1 MTAVNRRRFLQITGG
16 ATAATSL
23 PMLTASIARAA
34 AVSPNRRTGTI
45 KDIEHVVILMQ
56 ENRSFDHYFGTLKGV
71 RGFGDPRPAKLPD
84 GKAVWRQADAA
95 GHEVLPWHPDGVP
108 DLGLKFLDGL
118 DHSWNGGH
126 QAWNHGKYDQW
137 IPAKGPGTMAYF
149 ERRDIAFHF
158 ALADAFTICDAYH
171 CSLMTS
177 TDPNRYYL
185 WTGFTGN
192 DGKAGGPVLNNAEAG
207 YDWTTYPE
215 RLQAAGVSW
224 KIYQDVGNGLDAEGS
239 WGWTDDAFIGNYGD
253 TSVLY
258 FHQYQNAKPGD
269 PLYDNARTGTNAR
282 AGQGYFDVLAQ
293 DVKNGTLPQVS
304 WITAPEA
311 FSEHPNWP
319 VNYGAWYLAQV
330 LDVLTS
336 DPELWAK
343 TALFI
348 TYDENDGFFDHV
360 VPPFAPGGPVGGA
373 STADAATEYFPGG
386 GGFSAGSYGLGQRV
400 PMFVVSPWSKGGWV
414 NSQTFDHTSVIQ
426 FLERRF
432 GVREPN
438 ISPWRRAVC
447 GDLTS
452 AFDFGKRETAVPALP
467 STGSYVPPD
476 HARHASYPLTPPAGG
491 AMPKQ
496 EPGRRPARALP
507 YDLAADGRLAG
518 GALTVAF
525 ASRGRAGANFLVT
538 SFTDLAGPWS
548 YTVGAGEHLAGTW
561 KLGGAYDYEVR
572 SANGFLREFK
582 GGSAA
587 AGPEAVA
594 THDGESCALTLV
606 LTNAGDAAV
615 TLTVTDA
622 YHGDRKS
629 THRLRSGQHVT
640 HAVLAQASGG
650 WYDVTVTS
658 DRDPAFVRRFAGH
671 VENGRPSVSDP
682 AISTG

>member
-1 MTAVNRRRFLQITGG
+1 MTAVNRRRFLQITGA
-16 ATAATSL
+16 ATTATSL

-34 AVSPNRRTGTI
+34 AVQPNRRTGTI
-45 KDIEHVVILMQ
+45 ADIEHVVILMQ
-56 ENRSFDHYFGTLKGV
+56 ENRSFDHYFGTLNGV
-71 RGFGDPRPAKLPD
+71 RGFGDPRPARLPN
-84 GKAVWRQADAA
+84 GKAVWHQADAK
-95 GHEVLPWHPDGVP
+95 GNEILPWHPDGVP

-126 QAWNHGKYDQW
+126 QAWNHGDYDQW
-137 IPAKGPGTMAYF
+137 IPAKGPGTMAHF
-149 ERRDIAFHF
+149 QRADIPFHF
-158 ALADAFTICDAYH
+158 ALADAFTVCDAYH

-192 DGKAGGPVLNNAEAG
+192 DGKGGGPVLNNAEAG

-224 KIYQDVGNGLDAEGS
+224 KIYQDAGNGLDADGS

-269 PLYDNARTGTNAR
+269 PLYDNARTGTNAA

-319 VNYGAWYLAQV
+319 ANYGAWYIAQV

-336 DPELWAK
+336 DPELWSK

-360 VPPFAPGGPVGGA
+360 VPPFAPGGPAGGA
-373 STADAATEYFPGG
+373 STADASTEYFPGG
-386 GGFSAGSYGLGQRV
+386 NGFAAGSYGLGQRV
-400 PMFVVSPWSKGGWV
+400 PMFVVSPWSRGGWV
-414 NSQTFDHTSVIQ
+414 NSQTFDHTSVIR
-426 FLERRF
+426 FLEQRF

-438 ISPWRRAVC
+438 ISAWRRAVC

-452 AFDFGKRETAVPALP
+452 AFDFGRRESAVPALP

-476 HARHASYPLTPPAGG
+476 HARHPSYPLTLPASP

-496 EPGRRPARALP
+496 EPKPRPARALP

-525 ASRGRAGANFLVT
+525 ASHGRAGANFIVT
-538 SFTDLAGPWS
+538 STTDPTGPWS
-548 YTVGAGEHLAGTW
+548 YTVGAGQHLTGTW
-561 KLGGAYDYEVR
+561 RMIGAYDFDVR

-582 GGSAA
+582 GGSAE
-587 AGPEAVA
+587 AGPEVVA
-594 THDGESCALTLV
+594 AHVAGSRELKLTI
-606 LTNAGDAAV
+606 TNSGDAAV
-615 TLTVTDA
+615 TLTITDA
-622 YHGDRKS
+622 YCGDRKS
-629 THRLRSGQHVT
+629 TQSVRPGQHAT
-640 HAVLAQASGG
+640 HVVQAQAAGG

-658 DRDPAFVRRFAGH
+658 DHDAAYVRRFAGH
-671 VENGRPSVSDP
+671 VEDGKPSVSDP
-682 AISTG
+682 AIITH